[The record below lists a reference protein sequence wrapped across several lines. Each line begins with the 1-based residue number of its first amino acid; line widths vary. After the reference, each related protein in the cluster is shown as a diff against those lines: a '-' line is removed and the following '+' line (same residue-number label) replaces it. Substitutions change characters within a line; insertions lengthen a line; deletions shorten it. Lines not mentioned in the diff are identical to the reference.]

1 MWKYHQSIEDFSIAD
16 SYKTCGAVY
25 GGAKMCLEK
34 GLHPGQ
40 LKDEVTSPGGTTIAG
55 VHSLEM
61 SGLRATMMNAVQAAA
76 NRADE
81 LSKL

>member
-1 MWKYHQSIEDFSIAD
+1 VPTVVH
-16 SYKTCGAVY
+16 AVF
-25 GGAKMCLEK
+25 GGAKMVLEK

-55 VHSLEM
+55 VHSLER
-61 SGLRATMMNAVQAAA
+61 SGIRAAMIDAVMAAC

>member
-1 MWKYHQSIEDFSIAD
+1 M
-16 SYKTCGAVY
+16 Y
-25 GGAKMCLEK
+25 GGAKMCLDK